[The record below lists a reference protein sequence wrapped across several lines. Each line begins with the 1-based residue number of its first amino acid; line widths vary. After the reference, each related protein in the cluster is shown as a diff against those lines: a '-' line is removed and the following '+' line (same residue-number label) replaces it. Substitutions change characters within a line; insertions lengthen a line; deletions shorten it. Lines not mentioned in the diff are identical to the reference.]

1 MRFAPA
7 LQVCPIHERAL
18 KREVLVSRADCKA
31 FRRSDMFDIMCV
43 GGGIAC
49 EHNAPVLRR
58 TLQYMHDVSVPAR
71 SFYVAKVLPM
81 GPVLNSYVRHQKS

>member
-18 KREVLVSRADCKA
+18 KREVLVTRAHCNA

-43 GGGIAC
+43 GGLLVNLMPQSCGEPCNIC
-49 EHNAPVLRR
+49 MMFHYPRVLSMSPR
-58 TLQYMHDVSVPAR
+58 YYPWAR
-71 SFYVAKVLPM
+71 C
-81 GPVLNSYVRHQKS
+81 